1 MGIEWGRGGQGAD
14 LTGFWHQ
21 LQRQAA
27 PVGLIMQKMPNKVFN
42 VVNLTTSS
50 AFFMGIP
57 LPPSHHLYIRV
68 RPFPFPLVTGIFPLF
83 QLLTKAK
90 QQQRQQQASIR
101 SKVKQRP

>member
-1 MGIEWGRGGQGAD
+1 MGIEWGKGGQGAD

-50 AFFMGIP
+50 AFLWVF
-57 LPPSHHLYIRV
+57 PSHHLYIRV
-68 RPFPFPLVTGIFPLF
+68 RPFLFPLVTGIFPLF

-90 QQQRQQQASIR
+90 QQQKTATSIYKEQ
-101 SKVKQRP
+101 S